1 MYRIC
6 WKSQLTGFIGNGE
19 YMFTHDDAKE
29 CIDILNKK
37 YPYIKHW
44 IESNL
49 NVAIQNVK
57 LK

>member
-6 WKSQLTGFIGNGE
+6 WKSLITGFVGNGE
-19 YMFTHDDAKE
+19 YIFSHNDAKQM
-29 CIDILNKK
+29 IDTLNEK

-49 NVAIQNVK
+49 NSAIQNVR
-57 LK
+57 LR